1 MYREK
6 DTFLHSYFKFL
17 ARCKMIHAKVPS
29 TDPEE
34 IKDYVD
40 NLNKT
45 INFTGK
51 DVIKVEDL
59 DPNEIKKY
67 HVKSSPPWAVDIA
80 RGMFHQDNC
89 LMMPEVIE
97 REL

>member
-1 MYREK
+1 
-6 DTFLHSYFKFL
+6 
-17 ARCKMIHAKVPS
+17 MIHAKLPS

-34 IKDYVD
+34 MKDYVN

-59 DPNEIKKY
+59 DPNEIKKF
-67 HVKSSPPWAVDIA
+67 HVKDFMNQVKLPI
-80 RGMFHQDNC
+80 
-89 LMMPEVIE
+89 VIFLDSLPNLSFYTV
-97 REL
+97 RKIHAKVNL